1 MPDLL
6 TKSVADS
13 ETNKTCS
20 LIFIENITTTKKSG
34 LIFHCGVVSLGY
46 IARKGI
52 AGSKGLG
59 IILNLFFI
67 FDFSKLVDPMLKG
80 GHRKSDEKPW
90 DQVVPGS
97 WCSTLMALP
106 APTNLISKSRI

>member
-13 ETNKTCS
+13 ETSKTCS

-34 LIFHCGVVSLGY
+34 LICHCGVVSLGY
-46 IARKGI
+46 VARKGI

-67 FDFSKLVDPMLKG
+67 FGFSKLVDPMLKG
-80 GHRKSDEKPW
+80 EHRKSDEKPW
-90 DQVVPGS
+90 DQGVPGS
-97 WCSTLMALP
+97 WYSTLMALP